1 MINFELGEWRC
12 YNNYINLYQSLTT
25 PKFGCFHF
33 DFHNAT
39 DNSDIGLRQ
48 VEMTKLGGS
57 GVVKS
62 FVVNNLNIFD
72 VEMSICVFASK
83 IISGSRSLMQGR

>member
-1 MINFELGEWRC
+1 
-12 YNNYINLYQSLTT
+12 
-25 PKFGCFHF
+25 
-33 DFHNAT
+33 
-39 DNSDIGLRQ
+39 
-48 VEMTKLGGS
+48 MTKLGGS